1 MACNQTPIDEGQG
14 MSNIYHAKARR
25 MLNASQTL
33 YFSHGFSPVFKDLTK
48 VDVPTDIEYV
58 LFGVIFP
65 NQCPLQSSK
74 RVYDTTRYS
83 PFDWQS

>member
-1 MACNQTPIDEGQG
+1 MACNQAPIDEGQG
-14 MSNIYHAKARR
+14 MSNCYHAKARL

-58 LFGVIFP
+58 HFGVLLP
-65 NQCPLQSSK
+65 DPCPFQSSK
-74 RVYDTTRYS
+74 TL
-83 PFDWQS
+83 